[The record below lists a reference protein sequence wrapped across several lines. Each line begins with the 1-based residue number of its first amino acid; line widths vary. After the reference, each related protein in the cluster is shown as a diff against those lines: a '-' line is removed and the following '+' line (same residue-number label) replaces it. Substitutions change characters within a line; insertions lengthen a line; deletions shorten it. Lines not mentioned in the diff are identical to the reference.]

1 MIARRIHLDAARRR
15 HRHLRVG
22 VNPRT
27 FHRMDYEHP
36 SSIIARSVPMV
47 CPCALGRP
55 GRQPRSY
62 RPAVRADTLV
72 GRTYGGT
79 SEVMKDIIAR
89 SVLEAL

>member
-1 MIARRIHLDAARRR
+1 
-15 HRHLRVG
+15 
-22 VNPRT
+22 
-27 FHRMDYEHP
+27 
-36 SSIIARSVPMV
+36 MV